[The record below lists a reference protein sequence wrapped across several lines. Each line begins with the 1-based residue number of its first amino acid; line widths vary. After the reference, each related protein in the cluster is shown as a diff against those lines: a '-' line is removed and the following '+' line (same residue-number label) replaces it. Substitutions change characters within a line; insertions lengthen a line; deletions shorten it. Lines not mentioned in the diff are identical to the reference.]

1 MSGGILDGFQTIIP
15 TAAAV
20 LSVRRQMLRMTQQEV
35 ADRANIT
42 LRQYQ
47 RLESGERNILTSS
60 FGLACRVIEALDM
73 DVSKFYHGDYAF
85 MGRVKTEEARK
96 GIRLAD
102 ELSDMILFHTRVC
115 ENGKKMEQPWEDK

>member
-1 MSGGILDGFQTIIP
+1 MDVMEEAIPMSGGILDGFQTIIP

-20 LSVRRQMLRMTQQEV
+20 LSERRQMLRMTQQEV

-73 DVSKFYHGDYAF
+73 DVSKFYHGDYHLEEL
-85 MGRVKTEEARK
+85 KTIE
-96 GIRLAD
+96 
-102 ELSDMILFHTRVC
+102 
-115 ENGKKMEQPWEDK
+115 GK